1 MNLSMIISALQ
12 EKTNKQQ
19 DKLTLLK
26 LLKEHIDNYK
36 NAIIKVY
43 SEENGLNAIE
53 EVWNSQEKLE
63 ILIAGI
69 VECTDIDKM
78 YELGFLEKIEE

>member
-43 SEENGLNAIE
+43 SKENGLNAIE
-53 EVWNSQEKLE
+53 EIWNSQEKLE
-63 ILIAGI
+63 LLIAGI
-69 VECTDIDKM
+69 VECTDIEKM
-78 YELGFLEKIEE
+78 YELGFLEEVEK